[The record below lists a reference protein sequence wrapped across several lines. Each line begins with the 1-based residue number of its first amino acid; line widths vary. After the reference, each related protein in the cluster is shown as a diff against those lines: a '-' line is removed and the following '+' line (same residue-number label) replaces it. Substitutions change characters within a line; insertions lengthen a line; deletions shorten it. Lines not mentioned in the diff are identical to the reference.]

1 VGVENANIIAVQ
13 TNFIDQQVRK
23 ICPMYA
29 SADNQPCNHG
39 NISVEKG
46 YGTSV
51 EFFEKLLFRAAFR
64 ANPVLWEIFERSPDL
79 NVALS
84 ISFFRIVDVATW
96 AFPLVHPNLL
106 KRFGFDC

>member
-1 VGVENANIIAVQ
+1 MGIENANVSPVQ

-23 ICPMYA
+23 ICPVYA

-39 NISVEKG
+39 NISVEKR
-46 YGTSV
+46 YENSV
-51 EFFEKLLFRAAFR
+51 EFFEKLLLRSAFR

-84 ISFFRIVDVATW
+84 ISFFRIVDVPTW
-96 AFPLVHPNLL
+96 AFPLVHSNLL
-106 KRFGFDC
+106 KRSSFDC